1 MKPKGNQTTPTLSNS
16 EYKSLVSEITVIYK
30 NSLLESDSDW
40 NKSILMGNW
49 SIGNS
54 ITFLFDSNPTI
65 SKYGEQIIK
74 NISKELSRDLG
85 KGFSPRNLRSFF
97 KFYKLYPKAKINPLL
112 SWSHYSLLLAVD
124 DPIKRKSLETRA
136 IQKKLSFRE
145 IRTLILK
152 KFPKSSSDLST
163 DEKTHP
169 LKIPDLKLYT
179 YKTSTTIPSN
189 TPLLDLGFSIFTS
202 LPSKVRQS
210 KITTITSKPHYTY
223 KAFLKKVIDGDT
235 IEVLIDLGFS
245 NYTTQRLRLNSI
257 DTPELPS
264 REGLKAKKFIEK
276 ILEDVSFII
285 IKTHSHDKYDRYLV
299 DVFFLEGN
307 VSEEDVLRNRRFLNQ
322 EVLDAG
328 MGWRW

>member
-1 MKPKGNQTTPTLSNS
+1 
-16 EYKSLVSEITVIYK
+16 V
-30 NSLLESDSDW
+30 
-40 NKSILMGNW
+40 
-49 SIGNS
+49 
-54 ITFLFDSNPTI
+54 
-65 SKYGEQIIK
+65 
-74 NISKELSRDLG
+74 
-85 KGFSPRNLRSFF
+85 
-97 KFYKLYPKAKINPLL
+97 
-112 SWSHYSLLLAVD
+112 LLAVD

-136 IQKKLSFRE
+136 IQKKLSSRE
-145 IRTLILK
+145 LRTLILK
-152 KFPKSSSDLST
+152 KFPKTSSDLSK
-163 DEKTHP
+163 DEDNYL

-179 YKTSTTIPSN
+179 YKTSTPIPNN

-210 KITTITSKPHYTY
+210 KITTITDKPQYTY

-235 IEVLIDLGFS
+235 IEVVIDLGFS

-276 ILEDVSFII
+276 TLKDVSFII

-307 VSEEDVLRNRRFLNQ
+307 AKEEDVLRNGRFLNQ
-322 EVLDAG
+322 EILDAG